1 MYNSPYIFR
10 NFSLHSIKILLLL
23 KKKKKK
29 KREGETTKASSNAT
43 SFPCQINARARTT
56 FTNDSAIVSR
66 TGVGGAWNATEEIVT
81 PNNDTTYNIENLQ
94 PFTVYSFRVS
104 AVNAMGRSKPSEETF
119 HSVTLRER
127 TFFFKFLRFKINLP
141 SYVYI
146 NHIRYFFPLS
156 SYNQFL

>member
-10 NFSLHSIKILLLL
+10 NFSLHGYSIKILLL
-23 KKKKKK
+23 KKKKARGWNNK
-29 KREGETTKASSNAT
+29 SFQYAT

-119 HSVTLRER
+119 HSVTLREC
-127 TFFFKFLRFKINLP
+127 TFFLIHSDLKLNFHLT
-141 SYVYI
+141 
-146 NHIRYFFPLS
+146 HITY
-156 SYNQFL
+156 

>member
-1 MYNSPYIFR
+1 MTTAISKLSPCARDGYSINKTTR
-10 NFSLHSIKILLLL
+10 ANKSSRSGGFSPGNQRRCLH
-23 KKKKKK
+23 
-29 KREGETTKASSNAT
+29 
-43 SFPCQINARARTT
+43 
-56 FTNDSAIVSR
+56 TNRRAIVFR

-127 TFFFKFLRFKINLP
+127 TFFSTTLARF
-141 SYVYI
+141 Y
-146 NHIRYFFPLS
+146 H
-156 SYNQFL
+156 

>member
-10 NFSLHSIKILLLL
+10 NFSLHGYSIKILLLL
-23 KKKKKK
+23 LLLLLGKKKKKK
-29 KREGETTKASSNAT
+29 ARGRNNKSFHQYAT
-43 SFPCQINARARTT
+43 GFPCQINARARTT

-119 HSVTLRER
+119 HSVTLREC
-127 TFFFKFLRFKINLP
+127 TSFSDLKLKILHIYP
-141 SYVYI
+141 VY
-146 NHIRYFFPLS
+146 
-156 SYNQFL
+156 